1 MAREKSPERIKAKE
15 IYLNAKGNIMLKEI
29 AEDIGVTDVKVRKW
43 KNLDKWDEELKG
55 NVPLKE
61 NKKKVERTI
70 KKGTKEKK
78 KKEPIAEE
86 VKELIK
92 NDELTEKQKLFC
104 IYYSKYFNATK
115 AYLNAYTCTYNTA
128 MVEGSKLLRKPNI
141 KAQIDSL
148 TAIEFNRESLKRGVL
163 QKYID
168 IAFADLGD
176 YMIFGKKEQPVWER
190 KENGDYVPVIDPNTG
205 EQKIQQ
211 YSYVELRES
220 VSVDTSLLSEVSEG
234 KFGIS
239 IKLIDKMK
247 ALDFLNKHLNLL
259 SDKDKVKLDL
269 ENKRLQNAKLGAE
282 INKISGPDKEDVGDD
297 GFLEALQGKTVEVW
311 NEQETKSI

>member
-1 MAREKSPERIKAKE
+1 MGKKNPKAEEAERLYKEGYKLIDIAKQLDVPDGTVRRWKSTYKWGGERSDKKE
-15 IYLNAKGNIMLKEI
+15 QKKNERSDKKKE
-29 AEDIGVTDVKVRKW
+29 R
-43 KNLDKWDEELKG
+43 LKG
-55 NVPLKE
+55 
-61 NKKKVERTI
+61 
-70 KKGTKEKK
+70 KGKS

-259 SDKDKVKLDL
+259 SDEDKLKLDL
-269 ENKRLQNAKLGAE
+269 ENKRLQNSKLESE
-282 INKISGPDKEDVGDD
+282 IKKLTGEDEGKKEPVRIVDD
-297 GFLEALQGKTVEVW
+297 
-311 NEQETKSI
+311 I

>member
-29 AEDIGVTDVKVRKW
+29 AADIGVTDVKIRKW

-86 VKELIK
+86 VKEVMG

-104 IYYSKYFNATK
+104 IYYSKCFNATK
-115 AYLNAYTCTYNTA
+115 AYLKAYTCTYETA
-128 MVEGSKLLRKPNI
+128 KVEGCRLLTKPNV
-141 KAQIDSL
+141 KAQIDAL
-148 TAIEFNRESLKRGVL
+148 TEITFNKAALEKGVL

-168 IAFADLGD
+168 IAFSDLGD
-176 YMIFGKKEQPVWER
+176 YMKFGKKEHPVWER
-190 KENGDYVPVIDPNTG
+190 KENGEYVPVIDPNTG
-205 EQKIQQ
+205 EQKISE
-211 YSYVELRES
+211 YSYVELKES
-220 VSVDTSLLSEVSEG
+220 TSVDTSLLSEVSEG
-234 KFGIS
+234 KDGIK

-259 SDKDKVKLDL
+259 SDEDKLKLDI

-282 INKISGPDKEDVGDD
+282 IDKINGNDKEIKEPVRIVDD
-297 GFLEALQGKTVEVW
+297 
-311 NEQETKSI
+311 I